1 MIEGKGKNRT
11 KNKNKIKLTSLTPS
25 ATLERI
31 A

>member
-11 KNKNKIKLTSLTPS
+11 KNKKKIKLTSLTPS
-25 ATLERI
+25 ATLERT